1 MLKNILS
8 NLSNNLINLN
18 NAMSNLRGKSN
29 EKVLQ
34 LTEQHVAP

>member
-18 NAMSNLRGKSN
+18 NAMSNLRGQSN
-29 EKVLQ
+29 EKVLP

>member
-1 MLKNILS
+1 MLKNTLS

-18 NAMSNLRGKSN
+18 NAMSNLRGQSN

>member
-18 NAMSNLRGKSN
+18 KAMSNLRGQSN